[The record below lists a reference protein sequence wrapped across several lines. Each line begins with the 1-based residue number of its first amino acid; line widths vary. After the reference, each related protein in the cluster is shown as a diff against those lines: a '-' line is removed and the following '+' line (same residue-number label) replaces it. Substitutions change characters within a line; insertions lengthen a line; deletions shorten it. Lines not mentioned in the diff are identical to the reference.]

1 MTNKPTIVDF
11 LREMTVNNIIA
22 KDDTLDEMI
31 RDMKVFLARGGYG
44 ITNDDFGVILD
55 HIDMLAYGADN
66 PAPLVE
72 QIAQAQN
79 LFEQCQPFAIRN
91 EKQENER

>member
-44 ITNDDFGVILD
+44 ITNDDFGIILD

-66 PAPLVE
+66 PVE

-79 LFEQCQPFAIRN
+79 LFEQYQHFAIRN